1 RVSAVPVS
9 FILFRGN
16 QQMMMDCSNV
26 LDERID
32 PYELER
38 LRDQYETQVRRG
50 QPSHLAKFS
59 FAHGLIKSTKNDV
72 YQGIAILEQLLRE
85 NGQDISMRDYVY
97 YLAVGHARIK
107 DYDRALA
114 YIETL
119 LHAEATNRQALNLK
133 ELIEKKMRN
142 DGLLGAAILGGGAA
156 LAVGSLVA
164 LLFAGRKLFRKEEEE
179 PRDRT

>member
-1 RVSAVPVS
+1 M
-9 FILFRGN
+9 L
-16 QQMMMDCSNV
+16 MDCDNV

-59 FAHGLIKSTKNDV
+59 FAHGLIKSTKDDV
-72 YQGIAILEQLLRE
+72 HQGIAILEQLLRE
-85 NGQDISMRDYVY
+85 NDRADIAMRDYIY

-119 LHAEATNRQALNLK
+119 LHAEATNRQAITLR
-133 ELIEKKMRN
+133 EIIEKKMRN
-142 DGLLGAAILGGGAA
+142 DGLLGAAILGGGGAI
-156 LAVGSLVA
+156 LVGSLLA
-164 LLFAGRKLFRKEEEE
+164 LVFAGRK
-179 PRDRT
+179 